1 MFFLHSFMNTPKTLL
16 VFLFSFTVLFAD
28 QYRPPNMDKEV
39 FDGENLKIDKISR
52 SSLFSGLLS
61 LAKDFDENNGEV
73 DYELR
78 AHALGIAGRIN
89 PDSENFKDVLGQLEE
104 DGKTVMDDDITKSR
118 VVSKIYRGVRAL
130 MRKKDNKDNIK
141 CAQFCVDVALRLDE
155 EAKDAAKLKKVADE
169 IGKPDWKDMLG
180 AVIYRDP
187 TGFGTRSNNEFKER
201 SEVIPG
207 GDAKKFAATQRSV
220 YGLSV
225 RQLPN
230 GKHAGAASSLSAT
243 ALRDEEV
250 DGVEFHIDQ
259 KVGNMTGN
267 SLEEIKKLMRVRH
280 EEDGRIPSNYKVEIA
295 FQDKDGLLDGPSAGT
310 AMSII
315 IDSLF
320 TGRELDDIF
329 AVTGAITAD
338 GKVTKIG
345 GVAGKIRGA
354 TKKECKLVGV
364 PHENIPGVSDIYV
377 LDGIDPLINI
387 QVFSLKKLDQ
397 AIDIAAKDKPSEVE
411 KAIEDFNKI
420 AELIKNKGESMLENE
435 KVRSLLEKLNKAM
448 PNHESARI
456 LLEISKGSAPQKLSV
471 GGSFHVIGTASSG
484 LSKKVRTLTWTEDY
498 ERNSA
503 DLEEVE
509 DSIKELSELKS
520 KVDGRLSDYHGA
532 MLKLAKAYRDGL
544 KDGESEDE
552 FIERIGE
559 IWEDVGAKNKKL
571 REDPEIMEEIYG

>member
-1 MFFLHSFMNTPKTLL
+1 MKIAVASLT
-16 VFLFSFTVLFAD
+16 FLFSALVLMAEH
-28 QYRPPNMDKEV
+28 YRPPNMDKEV
-39 FDGENLKIDKISR
+39 FDMAKVKIDKISR

-61 LAKDFDENNGEV
+61 VAKDFDEENGDV

-89 PDSENFKDVLGQLEE
+89 PDSENFQDVLGQLEE
-104 DGKTVMDDDITKSR
+104 DGKTVMDDEVEKSR
-118 VVSKIYRGVRAL
+118 VISKIYRGVRIL
-130 MRKKDNKDNIK
+130 MRKNDNKDNVK
-141 CAQFCVDVALRLDE
+141 CAKFCVDIALRFDAEE
-155 EAKDAAKLKKVADE
+155 EAKDIDKLKNIAEE

-180 AVIYRDP
+180 AVIHRANQR
-187 TGFGTRSNNEFKER
+187 GVRANNEFKER
-201 SEVIPG
+201 SEIIPG

-280 EEDGRIPSNYKVEIA
+280 EEAGRVPSNYKVEIA
-295 FQDKDGLLDGPSAGT
+295 FEDKDGLLDGPSAGT

-377 LDGIDPLINI
+377 LDGIEPLINI

-397 AIDIAAKDKPSEVE
+397 AINIAAKDKPEEVA

-420 AELIKNKGESMLENE
+420 AELLKDKGESTLKNAKVKSMLED
-435 KVRSLLEKLNKAM
+435 LCKAM

-456 LLEISKGSAPQKLSV
+456 LLGIANGSAPKKLSV
-471 GGSFHVIGTASSG
+471 GGSFHVIDTASSG
-484 LSKKVRTLTWTEDY
+484 ISKKVTMITWTEEY
-498 ERNSA
+498 ERNTA
-503 DLEEVE
+503 DIEEAE
-509 DSIKELSELKS
+509 ETIKELEGLNG
-520 KVDGRLSDYHGA
+520 KVDGRLSDYHKA
-532 MLKLAKAYRDGL
+532 MLKITKVFRDGRE
-544 KDGESEDE
+544 DGESEDE
-552 FIERIGE
+552 FVERIGKVFE
-559 IWEDVGAKNKKL
+559 EVQAKRKKL
-571 REDPEIMEEIYG
+571 MEDPEIMEEIYR

>member
-1 MFFLHSFMNTPKTLL
+1 MNIIKALFVLALSVTSL
-16 VFLFSFTVLFAD
+16 VAD
-28 QYRPPNMDKEV
+28 QYRPPNMDKDA
-39 FDGENLKIDKISR
+39 FDAEKLKIDKISR
-52 SSLFSGLLS
+52 SSLFSGLL
-61 LAKDFDENNGEV
+61 AVARDFDEEENEV
-73 DYELR
+73 DFELR

-89 PDSENFKDVLGQLEE
+89 PDSENLEDVMGQLEE
-104 DGKTVMDDDITKSR
+104 DGKTIGDDNTKPR
-118 VVSKIYRGVRAL
+118 VNSKIYRGVRAL
-130 MRKKDNKDNIK
+130 MRKKDNEDNVK
-141 CAQFCVDVALRLDE
+141 CAKFVVDIALRLE
-155 EAKDAAKLKKVADE
+155 EEGKYTDKFKEYAEE

-180 AVIYRDP
+180 SPIYHDRTAYGRRD
-187 TGFGTRSNNEFKER
+187 NNEFKER
-201 SEVIPG
+201 SETIPG
-207 GDAKKFAATQRSV
+207 GGAKKFAATQRSV

-243 ALRDEEV
+243 ALRDEDL

-280 EEDGRIPSNYKVEIA
+280 EEDGRIPSSYKVEIA
-295 FQDKDGLLDGPSAGT
+295 FEDKDGLLDGPSAGT

-377 LDGIDPLINI
+377 LDGIEPLINI

-397 AIDIAAKDKPSEVE
+397 AIDIAAKDKPSEVA
-411 KAIEDFNKI
+411 KAIDDFNKI
-420 AELIKNKGESMLENE
+420 ARLLKDKGEDMLKNAKVKSMLEQLNE
-435 KVRSLLEKLNKAM
+435 SM

-456 LLEISKGSAPQKLSV
+456 LLEIANGSAPKKLSV
-471 GGSFHVIGTASSG
+471 GGSFHVIDTTSSG
-484 LSKKVRTLTWTEDY
+484 LAKKVTMITWTEEY

-503 DLEEVE
+503 DTEDAEEA
-509 DSIKELSELKS
+509 IKELEAIKS
-520 KVDGRLSDYHGA
+520 KVDGRLSDYHKA
-532 MLKLAKAYRDGL
+532 MLKVCKVYRDGR
-544 KDGESEDE
+544 KDDESDDE
-552 FIERIGE
+552 FVERLGKV
-559 IWEDVGAKNKKL
+559 WEEVQGKRKKL
-571 REDPEIMEEIYG
+571 MEDPEIMEEIYG